1 MSIEKK
7 RIAIFTERI
16 YPFYHGGS
24 ETVMHYYATILSQMY
39 EITIFTSFNQSKA
52 KQTLNNVKYTF
63 ISKKRKNSNRI
74 GNHSIKG
81 ILSFSIA
88 ATWHRRKIQDFDV
101 VILDSIHYFYPLF
114 LLKFLKRRNAKVFTI
129 FYEAWYEY
137 RKSGA
142 VSPPISYFMGICIKR
157 LISYS
162 DVIVSISDPTTESL
176 IRNYKVKKDKI
187 VTIALGIDYNKIAYQ
202 YPLKKITDRRYDLVF
217 VGRFAAIKRVGDI
230 VDAVSILTT
239 RGKKLEVALIGD
251 GPQRKLVEQNIE
263 KLGLC
268 DSFHVFGFLNE
279 NEKYTTMANSKIFIL
294 PSEREGFSLSALE
307 AMALGCI
314 PIVSK
319 PEFNEVFGVSHFI
332 KNGENGFHYTVGNVN
347 ELAQAISN
355 CLDNLEAC
363 ILMSTNAVETSKL
376 YTIDEMTRNIY
387 NTLV

>member
-1 MSIEKK
+1 MPAEMK
-7 RIAIFTERI
+7 RIAILTERI
-16 YPFYHGGS
+16 YPFYSGGS
-24 ETVMHYYATILSQMY
+24 EKVMHDYATILSQKY
-39 EITIFTSFNQSKA
+39 EVTVFTSFNQSFL
-52 KQTLNNVKYTF
+52 KQKLDNIKVTF
-63 ISKKRKNSNRI
+63 ISKRRKNSNRI

-88 ATWHRRKIQDFDV
+88 ATWHCREIQGFDV

-114 LLKFLKRRNAKVFTI
+114 LLKFLKRQNAKVYTI
-129 FYEAWYEY
+129 FHEAWYEY

-162 DVIVSISDPTTESL
+162 DIIVSISDPTTESL

>member
-7 RIAIFTERI
+7 RIAILTERI
-16 YPFYHGGS
+16 YPFYSGGS
-24 ETVMHYYATILSQMY
+24 EKVMHDYATILSQMY
-39 EITIFTSFNQSKA
+39 EVIVFTSFNQSNS
-52 KQTLNNVKYTF
+52 KQTIDNVKFTF

-162 DVIVSISDPTTESL
+162 DIIVSISDPTTESL

>member
-1 MSIEKK
+1 
-7 RIAIFTERI
+7 
-16 YPFYHGGS
+16 
-24 ETVMHYYATILSQMY
+24 MHDYATILSQMY
-39 EITIFTSFNQSKA
+39 EVIVFTSFNQSNS
-52 KQTLNNVKYTF
+52 KQTIDNVKFTF

-162 DVIVSISDPTTESL
+162 DIIVSISDPTTESL